1 MRFAEAMRLG
11 AALRPQ
17 AFGELFDS
25 VGSCAM
31 GAVMEA
37 VGAMTPSRLLSMDPF
52 KASMD
57 GHASL
62 QQKYPWIYKT
72 IVKHPIT
79 GIDFPLNHTVV
90 DLNNYYRWNREQIAD
105 WVDTVDPTMHS
116 ESEITLQEEAASQTL

>member
-17 AFGELFDS
+17 AFGVLFDS

-52 KASMD
+52 RASMD

-62 QQKYPWIYKT
+62 QQKYPWIYT
-72 IVKHPIT
+72 TTVKHPIT
-79 GIDFPLNHTVV
+79 GIDFPFGHTVV